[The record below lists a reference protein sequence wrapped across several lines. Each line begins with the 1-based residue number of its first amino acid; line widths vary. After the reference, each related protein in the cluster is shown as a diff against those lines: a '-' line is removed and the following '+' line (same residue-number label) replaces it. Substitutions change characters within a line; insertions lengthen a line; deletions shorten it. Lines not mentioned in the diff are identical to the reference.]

1 MFALWRAIGRRVASG
16 LRVSGVVGL
25 VALAVALASPRAFAE
40 SDAPRNEIFTGFEVS
55 DNYAS
60 AYLGGGYAFGK
71 GLYAPGWRLRSV
83 PVTAATTMT
92 ELSGRTT
99 RRPSSTARNISARP

>member
-1 MFALWRAIGRRVASG
+1 VFALWGAVGRRVASG
-16 LRVSGVVGL
+16 LRVSGVTG
-25 VALAVALASPRAFAE
+25 LAVLAIGLASPSAVAE

-71 GLYAPGWRLRSV
+71 GLYAPGWRLRSL
-83 PVTAATTMT
+83 PWSVT
-92 ELSGRTT
+92 
-99 RRPSSTARNISARP
+99 SSIPAPL